1 MHYLH
6 KILVHIPRDML
17 ELGFT
22 REELISMA
30 EMSGET
36 VIMEYD
42 SDILERGYE
51 IGPGRW
57 EDDYPQKAY
66 LASDDLEWFL
76 KELEEVLAFQKEH
89 IDRYLRNLT
98 DAFGTDLTVIVEKL
112 WKKSGDYREKD
123 GVDADLRASDFS
135 LLAQLLHGDYFCE
148 SHFYNEKRRTSR
160 LYPSDIELIKQNP
173 EEWALVMFDIFE

>member
-6 KILVHIPRDML
+6 KILVHLPRDL
-17 ELGFT
+17 IEFGFT
-22 REELISMA
+22 REEL
-30 EMSGET
+30 MSYASSSADT
-36 VIMEYD
+36 VIENYD
-42 SDILERGYE
+42 KTVYERDYLFTA
-51 IGPGRW
+51 GRW
-57 EDDYPQKAY
+57 EDIYPQEAY

-76 KELEEVLAFQKEH
+76 KELEEVLDLQKEH

-112 WKKSGDYREKD
+112 WKKSGEHREKD
-123 GVDADLRASDFS
+123 GVDADLSAIHFS

-173 EEWALVMFDIFE
+173 EEWALVMRDYYE

>member
-6 KILVHIPRDML
+6 KILVHIPRDL
-17 ELGFT
+17 LDGEFT
-22 REELISMA
+22 REELISIA
-30 EMSGET
+30 ESSGET
-36 VIMEYD
+36 VLMEYD
-42 SDILERGYE
+42 PHLFERNYRFS
-51 IGPGRW
+51 PGRW
-57 EDDYPQKAY
+57 EDDYPQQSY

-76 KELEEVLAFQKEH
+76 KELEEIQVFQKEH
-89 IDRYLRNLT
+89 IDRYVRNLT

-112 WKKSGDYREKD
+112 WERPGDYREVD
-123 GVDADLRASDFS
+123 GVDADLSSTRFF

-173 EEWALVMFDIFE
+173 EEWALVMFDICE